1 METQELKNTDYLKQL
16 VMIAVFCLL
25 GLMLFSAIGSILA
38 YIIYDI
44 EITHPYN
51 YTQLTGNE
59 LGALKLIQGFSAVG
73 LFIVPP
79 LVFAKIIS
87 FRPTELLGLTQKISV
102 TSTGLMVV
110 IMLAM
115 MPFLSFSISLNK
127 ALVLPEFMQGL
138 ELWMKASEEQ
148 AQQLT
153 TAFLNMNNFTDLLV
167 MFTLVAIIPAI
178 GEELL
183 FRGVLQQLFIG
194 WNKKPHFS
202 IWLTAI
208 VFSALHMQF
217 YGFLP
222 RMLLGVVF
230 GYLFFWSKSLWLPIL
245 AHLFN
250 NGLVVV
256 LTYFYPEKYL
266 ENDLLEEQSE
276 AMSNSWMVI
285 LSIAVTLGLMYWF
298 KKRSEL
304 TIR

>member
-1 METQELKNTDYLKQL
+1 METQKLKNTDYLKQL

-25 GLMLFSAIGSILA
+25 GLMLFSVVGSILV
-38 YIIYDI
+38 YLIYGI

-51 YTQLTGNE
+51 YTRLTNNE
-59 LGALKLIQGFSAVG
+59 LGALKLIQGFIAFG

-79 LVFAKIIS
+79 IIFAKIIS
-87 FRPTELLGLTQKISV
+87 FRPAELLGISQKISI
-102 TSTGLMVV
+102 TSIGLMVLL
-110 IMLAM
+110 MLAM
-115 MPFLSFSISLNK
+115 MPFLSFSISINQ
-127 ALVLPEFMQGL
+127 ALVLPDFMQGI
-138 ELWMKASEEQ
+138 ETWMKASEEQ

-153 TAFLNMNNFTDLLV
+153 TAFLNMNNLTDLLV
-167 MFTLVAIIPAI
+167 MLILVAIIPAI

-208 VFSALHMQF
+208 LFSSLHMQF

-230 GYLFFWSKSLWLPIL
+230 GYLFFWSKSLWMPIL

-256 LTYFYPEKYL
+256 LTYFYPQKYL
-266 ENDLLEEQSE
+266 ETDLLDEQSE
-276 AMSNSWMVI
+276 VMSNSWMVI
-285 LSIAVTLGLMYWF
+285 LSIALTLGLMYWF
-298 KKRSEL
+298 KKCSEL